1 MKSREANSVEYDEG
15 MMRAIMEQQHGGE
28 QHGGE
33 QHGGEQH
40 SGEFRQVSGKR
51 DRGREAGER
60 GKSKAH
66 ARTEV
71 NVATQDESHGYRI
84 RDLCQPARRKL

>member
-1 MKSREANSVEYDEG
+1 
-15 MMRAIMEQQHGGE
+15 MEQ
-28 QHGGE
+28 

-84 RDLCQPARRKL
+84 RDLCQPARGNRRCEN

>member
-1 MKSREANSVEYDEG
+1 
-15 MMRAIMEQQHGGE
+15 MEQ
-28 QHGGE
+28 

-60 GKSKAH
+60 GKSEAH
-66 ARTEV
+66 AAREAAGESKQRRANSV
-71 NVATQDESHGYRI
+71 EYDESMMRAIMGQQHGGEQHSGKF
-84 RDLCQPARRKL
+84 RDAQSEV